1 MSITSKTGQTSHSNA
16 LWDFQT
22 DSFTLPENGGL
33 GRLQKFRFRNG
44 VYFYRSEFRVDSDCV
59 IEAIAEDDFSS
70 SLSSSMHVV
79 GKSTYLTPDGSQIK
93 IDNKHAT
100 LHRIKDVNTKI
111 LIPGNQI
118 IKHIGVS
125 CPLDSLQEMLESKLP
140 GALKRFEDFG
150 ENSVIS
156 AQIPVTTRFRKL
168 LTQAFTTQASN
179 PIHKIKLESL
189 ALSIYAEVLEGY
201 ATMQKNDKSKM
212 AASPWELNLLEEIND
227 HIRNNLNQPLGAEM
241 LADRFLLSQKRLAS
255 LYKDQFD
262 CSIREAI
269 KNERMKRA
277 FTLIN
282 DNGLTVKES
291 AHLVGYNHVSNFTKA
306 YRDFHGETPG
316 RPRYVK

>member
-1 MSITSKTGQTSHSNA
+1 MSKPGKIRHSQSNA

-33 GRLQKFRFRNG
+33 GRLQKFRFRNDL
-44 VYFYRSEFRVDSDCV
+44 VFYRSEFRVDSDCV
-59 IEAIAEDDFSS
+59 IDTIAEDDFSS
-70 SLSSSMHVV
+70 ALSSSMHVV
-79 GKSTYLTPDGSQIK
+79 GRCSYVAPDGSEIK
-93 IDNKHAT
+93 IDSKHAT
-100 LHRIKDVNTKI
+100 LHRVRDVHTKI
-111 LIPGNQI
+111 LIPGNQV

-125 CPLDSLQEMLESKLP
+125 CQLDSLYDMLDSRLP
-140 GALKRFEDFG
+140 GALKRFDNFDDEQF
-150 ENSVIS
+150 IS
-156 AQIPVTTRFRKL
+156 AQVPITTRFRKL

-189 ALSIYAEVLEGY
+189 ALAIYAEVLESY
-201 ATMQKNDKSKM
+201 ATLQKNDKSKV
-212 AASPWELNLLEEIND
+212 AATPWELNLLEEVND
-227 HIRNNLNQPLGAEM
+227 HIKNNLNQPLGTEM
-241 LADRFLLSQKRLAS
+241 LADQFLLSPKRLAS

-269 KNERMKRA
+269 KSERMKRA

-316 RPRYVK
+316 RPRYAK

>member
-1 MSITSKTGQTSHSNA
+1 MSTTGKTGYSQSNA

-22 DSFTLPENGGL
+22 DSFTLPDNGGL
-33 GRLQKFRFRNG
+33 GRLQKFRFRNDL
-44 VYFYRSEFRVDSDCV
+44 VFYRSEFRVDSDCV
-59 IEAIAEDDFSS
+59 IDTIAEDDFSS

-79 GKSTYLTPDGSQIK
+79 GRCSYLSPDGSEIK
-93 IDNKHAT
+93 VDSKHAT
-100 LHRIKDVNTKI
+100 LHRIKDIHTKI
-111 LIPGNQI
+111 QIPGNQI

-125 CPLDSLQEMLESKLP
+125 CHLDSLHEMLDSRLP
-140 GALKRFEDFG
+140 GALKHFESFG
-150 ENSVIS
+150 DARIIS
-156 AQIPVTTRFRKL
+156 AKIPITSRFRKL
-168 LTQAFTTQASN
+168 LTQAFTTQATN

-201 ATMQKNDKSKM
+201 TTMQKNDKSVV

-227 HIRNNLNQPLGAEM
+227 HIKNNLNQPLGTEM
-241 LADRFLLSQKRLAS
+241 LADQFLLSPKRLAS

-269 KNERMKRA
+269 KSERMKRA

-282 DNGLTVKES
+282 DKGLTVKES

-316 RPRYVK
+316 RPRYNK